1 MAESVSPTRPAKPAG
16 KLPQVPYPPHFTD
29 FSFYNT
35 GVSQVEYD
43 ALHGVFASLP
53 IPGLKERNAAPEQF
67 LPIPAASEATARLRS
82 VPAADRPGLP
92 TSFCGTCLAIPTFHR
107 HNRLCV
113 RFYAAKS
120 SPAA

>member
-53 IPGLKERNAAPEQF
+53 IPASRNA
-67 LPIPAASEATARLRS
+67 TRLLS
-82 VPAADRPGLP
+82 
-92 TSFCGTCLAIPTFHR
+92 SFCRR
-107 HNRLCV
+107 HCGIRSD
-113 RFYAAKS
+113 RT
-120 SPAA
+120 PALRAGRRSAGVTDLVLWNVLGNTDLSTKGCA